1 MVGHGFRQTALS
13 VRKTHCLALQKFCH
27 CLSCS
32 FSDIFILPLA
42 QALLPIKNSKVT
54 SFAMLCF
61 RIYVICN
68 YSTMRGNKP
77 CEIQTT
83 SSVLYYTTLGP
94 PKAPRLR
101 VVRVDLYQV
110 SCCCWLL
117 LSY

>member
-1 MVGHGFRQTALS
+1 
-13 VRKTHCLALQKFCH
+13 
-27 CLSCS
+27 
-32 FSDIFILPLA
+32 
-42 QALLPIKNSKVT
+42 
-54 SFAMLCF
+54 MLGF

-110 SCCCWLL
+110 SWCLWLL
-117 LSY
+117 LLY